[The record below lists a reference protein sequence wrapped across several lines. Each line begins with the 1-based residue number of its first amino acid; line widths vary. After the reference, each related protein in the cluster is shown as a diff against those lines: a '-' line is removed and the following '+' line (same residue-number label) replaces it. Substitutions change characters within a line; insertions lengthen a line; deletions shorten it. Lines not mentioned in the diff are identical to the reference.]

1 MDSIKKRLENY
12 PDVSFIE
19 DLSFEELK
27 TNMIKEYQE
36 EYKKITGK
44 EISLALADPER
55 LKLYTC
61 AVYLYQAFHCI
72 DKAGKMG
79 LLKYSS
85 GDFLENLGAILKVER
100 NQAKKALTTLKFT
113 LSEKQNEIIP
123 IPKGTRVK
131 VKNLYF
137 ETTKLAEIKAG
148 EMEIEIPA
156 ICQTSGIEGNGYLPG
171 QIKTLVDPIA
181 YVQTVENTT
190 ESQGGTDTEN
200 DDEYAER
207 IYLAPSS
214 FATAG
219 SESAY
224 TYHVKTYSQ
233 AIKDCYIVSEAPGEV
248 DIYIILE
255 NGEIPDETFIE
266 GLQEYLS
273 NHQIRPLTDHV
284 VVKVPQIISYHIE
297 LTYYIDAKNKEMVET
312 IKKNIDQEIQNYIA
326 WQKEKIG
333 RDINPSYFMYRLMSA
348 GIKWADIKAPNFQEL
363 SGATL
368 AIANNITVVYGGL
381 QND

>member
-190 ESQGGTDTEN
+190 E
-200 DDEYAER
+200 
-207 IYLAPSS
+207 
-214 FATAG
+214 
-219 SESAY
+219 
-224 TYHVKTYSQ
+224 
-233 AIKDCYIVSEAPGEV
+233 
-248 DIYIILE
+248 
-255 NGEIPDETFIE
+255 
-266 GLQEYLS
+266 
-273 NHQIRPLTDHV
+273 
-284 VVKVPQIISYHIE
+284 
-297 LTYYIDAKNKEMVET
+297 
-312 IKKNIDQEIQNYIA
+312 
-326 WQKEKIG
+326 
-333 RDINPSYFMYRLMSA
+333 
-348 GIKWADIKAPNFQEL
+348 
-363 SGATL
+363 
-368 AIANNITVVYGGL
+368 
-381 QND
+381 

>member
-1 MDSIKKRLENY
+1 M
-12 PDVSFIE
+12 
-19 DLSFEELK
+19 EEVK
-27 TNMIKEYQE
+27 P
-36 EYKKITGK
+36 G
-44 EISLALADPER
+44 EI
-55 LKLYTC
+55 
-61 AVYLYQAFHCI
+61 
-72 DKAGKMG
+72 
-79 LLKYSS
+79 
-85 GDFLENLGAILKVER
+85 
-100 NQAKKALTTLKFT
+100 
-113 LSEKQNEIIP
+113 
-123 IPKGTRVK
+123 
-131 VKNLYF
+131 
-137 ETTKLAEIKAG
+137 
-148 EMEIEIPA
+148 EIEIPS
-156 ICQTSGIEGNGYLPG
+156 ICQTPGTEGNGYLPG
-171 QIKTLVDPIA
+171 QINTLVDPIA
-181 YVQTVENTT
+181 YVQTVENVT
-190 ESQGGTDTEN
+190 ESQGGAEIEN

-219 SESAY
+219 PESAY

-233 AIKDCYIVSEAPGEV
+233 AIKDCYIVSENPGEV
-248 DIYIILE
+248 DIYIVLE

-284 VVKVPQIISYHIE
+284 VVKVPQTISYHIE

-348 GIKWADIKAPNFQEL
+348 GIKWADIKAPIFQEL
-363 SGATL
+363 TGATL
-368 AIANNITVVYGGL
+368 AIVDNISVIYGGL

>member
-1 MDSIKKRLENY
+1 MDSIKKRLETY

-27 TNMIKEYQE
+27 ANMIKEYQE

-44 EISLALADPER
+44 EISLAPADPER
-55 LKLYTC
+55 LKLYAC
-61 AVYLYQAFHCI
+61 AVYLYQAFSCI

-79 LLKYSS
+79 LLKYSG

-100 NQAKKALTTLKFT
+100 NQAKRALTTLKFT
-113 LSEKQNEIIP
+113 LSEKQNEIIS

-137 ETTKLAEIKAG
+137 ETTRMEEVKPG
-148 EMEIEIPA
+148 EMEIEIPS
-156 ICQTSGIEGNGYLPG
+156 ICQTPGVEGNGYLPG
-171 QIKTLVDPIA
+171 QINTLVDPIA
-181 YVQTVENTT
+181 YVQTVENVT
-190 ESQGGTDTEN
+190 ESQGGAEIEN

-219 SESAY
+219 PESAY

-233 AIKDCYIVSEAPGEV
+233 AIKDCYIVSENPGEV
-248 DIYIILE
+248 DIYIVLE
-255 NGEIPDETFIE
+255 NGEIPDETFIK

-297 LTYYIDAKNKEMVET
+297 LTYYIDAKNKEMAET

-348 GIKWADIKAPNFQEL
+348 GIKWADIKAPIFQEL
-363 SGATL
+363 TGATL
-368 AIANNITVVYGGL
+368 AIADNINVIYGGL